1 MNQPAYKRNC
11 TVSMSI
17 ITHAISPSSQISSIR
32 LRHILST
39 HSRTFRSLSERHNLN
54 PLIFTVWR
62 TKIPELILKMKKPS
76 SKLVPS
82 SKNAQ
87 IRIFFINPGKDQ
99 SSWIFNYKNANYPAA
114 PILCGCV
121 NLLFLLL
128 NTWILWTCLVNC
140 LKHNTVTESIRQ
152 NLHLFSYKRIFGEN
166 LSLKTCHATV
176 IQEEVSHRLLV
187 CDILKCGLT
196 HRKTKLLACMWFE
209 AKPIFTYIA
218 KPSCGRNFCKK
229 STENASRNLTFLFG
243 GDFLCSCGV

>member
-1 MNQPAYKRNC
+1 MQPNEQPAYKRNC

-17 ITHAISPSSQISSIR
+17 ITHAPSPSEKRHIRWFLVNNFLQIR

-62 TKIPELILKMKKPS
+62 TKIPESILKMKKPS

-87 IRIFFINPGKDQ
+87 IRIFFINPGKDK
-99 SSWIFNYKNANYPAA
+99 SSWIFNYKNVNYPAA
-114 PILCGCV
+114 PI
-121 NLLFLLL
+121 
-128 NTWILWTCLVNC
+128 CLVNC

-152 NLHLFSYKRIFGEN
+152 NLHLFSYKRILGEN

-218 KPSCGRNFCKK
+218 KPSCDRKEFLVNFLKVLKCTK
-229 STENASRNLTFLFG
+229 SRLKMLLEI
-243 GDFLCSCGV
+243 

>member
-1 MNQPAYKRNC
+1 MQPNEQPAYKRNC

-17 ITHAISPSSQISSIR
+17 ITHAPSPSEKRHIRWFFVNNFLQIR

-62 TKIPELILKMKKPS
+62 TKIPESILKMKKPS

-87 IRIFFINPGKDQ
+87 IRIFIINPGKDQ

-114 PILCGCV
+114 PLLCECV
-121 NLLFLLL
+121 NFLFLLL

-152 NLHLFSYKRIFGEN
+152 NLHLFSYKRILGEN

-176 IQEEVSHRLLV
+176 IQEEVSHRSTDKKYV
-187 CDILKCGLT
+187 SQRAIGVWYIKVRVDAQEDQVISIY
-196 HRKTKLLACMWFE
+196 MWFE
-209 AKPIFTYIA
+209 TKPIFTYIA
-218 KPSCGRNFCKK
+218 KPSCGRNFW
-229 STENASRNLTFLFG
+229 
-243 GDFLCSCGV
+243 